1 MKIHDKFIDGPSKD
15 FEDTPVEE
23 TPEMVEPDGPT
34 SEDPWSA
41 FVSSLTDDEKGHLS
55 SILRGSPKADVRM
68 DDSINA
74 KAMDSIGDT
83 VMEAGSVIEDYR
95 SELEKVIPMEDGP
108 MRRVTATDSQYR
120 MFETTLTNPDREYI
134 IKLASGKHM
143 MGRKPERRILSI
155 NCKAV
160 LNIGSDLIINGKIV
174 PEHLKWAKTLKDRN

>member
-1 MKIHDKFIDGPSKD
+1 MHDKFIDDPSKD

-41 FVSSLTDDEKGHLS
+41 FVSSLTDDEKGHLA
-55 SILRGSPKADVRM
+55 SILHGSPKADVRL

-95 SELEKVIPMEDGP
+95 SELEKVILMEDGP
-108 MRRVTATDSQYR
+108 MKRVTATDSQYR

-134 IKLASGKHM
+134 IKLTSGKHM

-160 LNIGSDLIINGKIV
+160 LNIGSNLIINGKIV
-174 PEHLKWAKTLKDRN
+174 PEHLKWAKTLKNRN